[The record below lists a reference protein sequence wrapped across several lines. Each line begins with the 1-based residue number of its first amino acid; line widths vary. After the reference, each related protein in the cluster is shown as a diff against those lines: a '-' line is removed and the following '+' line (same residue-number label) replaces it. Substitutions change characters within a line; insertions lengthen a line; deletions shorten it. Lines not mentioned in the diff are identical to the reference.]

1 MHNPKSY
8 RLNLWQPATSASD
21 RENEMPSLEEIRI
34 EKQQARFE
42 KVALDAQISKA
53 IKASEVL
60 ADQLRQLEKKQSMT
74 KQTSPM
80 KPSMDAYLGIGQAD
94 DEDLPIIRQLRQS
107 SAKEVI
113 FRWLSGRG

>member
-1 MHNPKSY
+1 
-8 RLNLWQPATSASD
+8 
-21 RENEMPSLEEIRI
+21 MPSLEEIRT

-53 IKASEVL
+53 LKASEVL

-94 DEDLPIIRQLRQS
+94 EEYLPIIRQRRQS
-107 SAKEVI
+107 SAKEAI